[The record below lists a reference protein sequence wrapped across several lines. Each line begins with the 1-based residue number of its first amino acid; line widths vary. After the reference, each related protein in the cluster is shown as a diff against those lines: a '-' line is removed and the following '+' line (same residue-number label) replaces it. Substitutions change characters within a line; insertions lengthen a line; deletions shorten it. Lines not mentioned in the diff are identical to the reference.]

1 MFQLIKKATLFIIL
15 SFAWQLKAQNNYYFI
30 SFKDKDTTNFSQL
43 LPENY
48 LSKKAIE
55 RRKKYNLPLLTIS
68 EIPVNSKYIDL
79 VSPFIDNHISTIK
92 WLNGILVLA
101 SPNLPDSLKKFKH
114 IKAITLVGFDNS
126 KERKSAINLADRI
139 SLLEQKFETT
149 ETVDSNLF
157 YGKATEQVYFNQ
169 IQKLHQLNL
178 KGQNIDIAVFDA
190 GFTNLDKIVGFN
202 KQNIKA
208 GYNIV
213 DEEASIYSSDNDEH
227 GINVVSFMA
236 ANWPYNFVGT
246 APSANY
252 YLFKTENTNSEFPI
266 EEYYWTKAAEIADSL
281 GVDLITSSLGY
292 TEFDNKQFNY
302 KAKDLNGKKT
312 IIAQAVNMAASKGIF
327 VVISAGN
334 EGNKM
339 WETLSTPA
347 DADSAFTVTS
357 CTFDSKISN
366 FSSIGF
372 LRKNKVKPNIT
383 SVGEAVNYINE
394 EGKIISGNGTSYATP
409 LMAGGI
415 ACLMQA
421 FPNKTPFDIKHA
433 IETSADRYYNPDKF
447 WGYGIP
453 NLKLAYKILTTNTI
467 TDTIIEYKQLLDSNI
482 HICMNMSS
490 NQKIEITLQSVD
502 EKVVF
507 KQKEKLNFGINRFA
521 LNKSHKLK
529 RGLYILKIKT
539 ANTVLVKRIEKE

>member
-1 MFQLIKKATLFIIL
+1 MKNRFYLIITLLF
-15 SFAWQLKAQNNYYFI
+15 FAWQLKAQNNFYFI
-30 SFKDKDTTNFSQL
+30 SFKDKDTTNFSEL

-48 LSKKAIE
+48 LSNKAIE

-68 EIPVNSKYIDL
+68 EIPVNSKYIGL
-79 VSPFIDNHISTIK
+79 VSPFIDKQISTIK
-92 WLNGILVLA
+92 WLNGILVLVN
-101 SPNLPDSLKKFKH
+101 SNLIDSLKKIKH
-114 IKAITLVGFDNS
+114 IKAVTLVGYENS
-126 KERKSAINLADRI
+126 KERKSSLNLADRI
-139 SLLEQKFETT
+139 SLLEQKFETN
-149 ETVDSNLF
+149 ETIDSNLY
-157 YGKATEQVYFNQ
+157 YGKATEQIYFNQ
-169 IQKLHQLNL
+169 TQKLHQLNL
-178 KGQNIDIAVFDA
+178 KGENIDIGVFDA
-190 GFTNLDKIVGFN
+190 GFTNFDKITGFN

-208 GYNIV
+208 GYNLV

-236 ANWPYNFVGT
+236 ANWPYNFIGS
-246 APSANY
+246 APNANY
-252 YLFKTENTNSEFPI
+252 YLFKTENTNSEYPI

-281 GVDLITSSLGY
+281 GIDLITSSLGY
-292 TEFDNKQFNY
+292 TEFDHKEFNH
-302 KAKDLNGKKT
+302 KAKDLNGKKS
-312 IIAQAVNMAASKGIF
+312 IISQAVNMAASKGIF

-339 WETLSTPA
+339 WETLSKPA
-347 DADSAFTVTS
+347 DADSAFTVSS
-357 CTFDSKISN
+357 CTFDNKISS

-383 SVGEAVNYINE
+383 SVGEAVSYINE
-394 EGKIISGNGTSYATP
+394 EGKIIKGNGTSYSTP
-409 LMAGGI
+409 LLAGGI

-421 FPNKTPFDIKHA
+421 FPNKTPFEIKHA
-433 IETSADRYYNPDKF
+433 IEISADRYYNPDKF

-453 NLKLAYKILTTNTI
+453 NLNLSYKILATSTNS
-467 TDTIIEYKQLLDSNI
+467 DSIIEIKQLLDSNI
-482 HICMNMSS
+482 HICMNITG
-490 NQKIEITLQSVD
+490 NQKVEITLQSTD

-507 KQKEKLNFGINRFA
+507 NQKEKLSFGINRFV